1 MKPTIFL
8 ILFSIFFTGFKSEVF
23 AISTEVKKAVVLQA
37 TLKDNSP
44 KVPVYCQVT
53 YEEEGITEAV
63 IKQGNSVLI
72 EQKLKKGNNDLFFFA
87 EANKERKVSN
97 LNLTVNGKTTTI
109 KTTTIPNRNW
119 RVNFVQH
126 THTDIGYTRPQSDI
140 LAEHLRFIDY
150 ALDYCDQTDHLPD
163 AAKFRWTCEVTWPV
177 EKYLISRPQKQI
189 DRLKQR
195 VKEGRIE
202 LAAMYL
208 NFDEM
213 PDEQTY
219 AASLKPIELFQKH
232 GLQAKVAMQNDVNG
246 IGWCFN
252 DYYNTLGVKYLNM
265 GTHGHRALIPF
276 DKPTAFW
283 WESPSGKRMLA
294 YRAEHYMHG
303 NLFGIHSDDFEK
315 FEKSMLIYLAEIF
328 ESGYPFDITSIQHS
342 GYTTDNSPPSLKASE
357 MITKWNQ
364 KYEWPKIKTAT
375 AYEFFEEI
383 EEKHGDELE
392 VYRAAWPDWWTDG
405 FGSGAREVSKSR
417 ESHVDIIASQEALSM
432 AKILGQKMPEK
443 VNERIFDTNDA
454 ILFYDEHTFGYHSS
468 ISRPYCKGS
477 MEQRAL
483 KESYA
488 WEAHRNARSV
498 IEESMGLLQE
508 YIPKLDVP
516 SIAVFN
522 TMGWNRSAVVKVY
535 IDEQQLPRDKKFKIV
550 DDEGNVMPAQVYE
563 PHGGSAY
570 WLVWVNDV
578 PAFGCKQLRIEVNNN
593 EKREEIAL
601 DENRVST
608 LENKWYKIEIDTD
621 NGVVVSLY
629 DKELNKEIVDQ
640 NAPWKLG
647 EIIYETLESRSEL
660 NKGHLVERRQG
671 KGRKWMQKYDRYG
684 IENFSFKGIE
694 NQPIWQEMHF
704 AGKME
709 MAAYGDEGFKLGIR
723 LYNTTKRIDFVYNVI
738 KKPVTDPE
746 SIYAAFPFK
755 LEDGK
760 INFEVQGGVIE
771 AGVDQIPGS
780 SNDWNTVQ
788 NFVSIKNDDT
798 QFVFGSPETAL
809 MQFGGINSGR
819 YDASAKPEKP
829 YVIGWPMNN
838 YWVTNFAVDQRGEFE
853 WTYYFTSSS
862 DVSNTFSTQFG
873 WNARVPLLARVIP
886 AGNLSSKNS
895 FKPVLNE
902 FPENVLLV
910 NSKPSENESAVVFHM
925 RELDGI
931 KTSFVPQGM
940 KEYHFQEVDVLGK
953 SASNNIEEIELLPY
967 ETKFIKVTW

>member
-1 MKPTIFL
+1 MRLLNFIIAFL
-8 ILFSIFFTGFKSEVF
+8 FICFSSSSGIV
-23 AISTEVKKAVVLQA
+23 ANNIVVKKAIVLQA
-37 TLKDNSP
+37 ELKNNSA
-44 KVPVYCQVT
+44 KVPVFCQFEFEG
-53 YEEEGITEAV
+53 EEKTEAI
-63 IKQGNSVLI
+63 IKQGGTVVKRQELR
-72 EQKLKKGNNDLFFFA
+72 KGNNDFFFFA
-87 EANKERKVSN
+87 KASKSRKVSN
-97 LNLTVNGKTTTI
+97 LKLIVNGKTTSI
-109 KTTTIPNRNW
+109 KTTTIPDREW

-150 ALDYCDQTDHLPD
+150 ALDYCDQTDDYPD
-163 AAKFRWTCEVTWPV
+163 EAKFRWTCEVTWPV

-219 AASLKPIELFQKH
+219 AASLKPFEELRKH

-276 DKPTAFW
+276 DKPTVFW

-294 YRAEHYMHG
+294 HRAEHYMHG
-303 NLFGIHSDDFEK
+303 NFFGIHGDDFEN
-315 FEKSMLIYLAEIF
+315 FEKSMLVYLAEIY
-328 ESGYPFDITSIQHS
+328 ELGYPFDITSIQHS
-342 GYTTDNSPPSLKASE
+342 GYTTDNSPPSLKACE
-357 MITKWNQ
+357 MIKKWNQ
-364 KYEWPKIKTAT
+364 KYEWPKIKTA
-375 AYEFFEEI
+375 ASYEFFEEI
-383 EEKHGDELE
+383 EEKHADELE

-432 AKILGQKMPEK
+432 AKVLGQKMPDK
-443 VNERIFDTNDA
+443 VDERIFAVNDA
-454 ILFYDEHTFGYHSS
+454 ILFYDEHTFGFHAS
-468 ISRPYCKGS
+468 IWNPYCKGS

-488 WEAHRNARSV
+488 WEAHRRARSV
-498 IEESMGLLQE
+498 NEESMGLLQE
-508 YIPKLDVP
+508 YIPKLNVP

-522 TMGWNRSAVVKVY
+522 TMAWKRSASVKVY
-535 IDEQQLPRDKKFKIV
+535 IDEQQLPRNKEFKIV
-550 DDEGNVMPAQVYE
+550 DETGKIMPAQVYE

-578 PAFGCKQLRIEVNNN
+578 PAFGCKQLRIKVNKDA
-593 EKREEIAL
+593 KRKEIELNKNA
-601 DENRVST
+601 VSI
-608 LENKWYKIEIDTD
+608 LENNWYKITVDIG
-621 NGVVVSLY
+621 NGVITSLY
-629 DKELNKEIVDQ
+629 DKELDKELVDKD
-640 NAPWKLG
+640 AAWKLG
-647 EIIYETLESRSEL
+647 EIIYEQLDDRSEI
-660 NKGHLVERRQG
+660 NKGHLAERRQAKG
-671 KGRKWMQKYDRYG
+671 KKWMQKYERFG
-684 IENFSFKGIE
+684 IENFNFKGIE
-694 NQPIWQEMHF
+694 DKPIWEEMHF

-723 LYNTTKRIDFVYNVI
+723 LYKTTKRIDFTYNVI

-746 SIYAAFPFK
+746 SIYVAFPFI
-755 LEDGK
+755 LENGK

-771 AGVDQIPGS
+771 SGVDQIPGS

-788 NFVSIKNDDT
+788 NFVSVRNDDS
-798 QFVFGSPETAL
+798 QLVFGSPETAL
-809 MQFGGINSGR
+809 MQFGGINTGR
-819 YDASAKPEKP
+819 YDAAAKPQNQHI
-829 YVIGWPMNN
+829 IGWPMNN

-862 DVSNTFSTQFG
+862 DVSNSFSTHFG
-873 WNARVPLLARVIP
+873 WNARIPLLGRVIP
-886 AGNLSSKNS
+886 AGKSVENNK
-895 FKPVLNE
+895 FKSVFNE
-902 FPENVLLV
+902 FPENVLLI
-910 NSKPSENESAVVFHM
+910 NSKPLVDEDAVVFHI
-925 RELDGI
+925 RELNGEKSNFVVKGI
-931 KTSFVPQGM
+931 SNFQL
-940 KEYHFQEVDVLGK
+940 QEVDVLGQ
-953 SASNNIEEIELLPY
+953 SAKNVNEVKLLPF
-967 ETKFIKVTW
+967 ETKFIKVSW

>member
-1 MKPTIFL
+1 MKLLTFI
-8 ILFSIFFTGFKSEVF
+8 IAFSFTCSVYVPGFSADNTTVTK
-23 AISTEVKKAVVLQA
+23 AIVLQA
-37 TLKDNSP
+37 ELKNNP
-44 KVPVYCQVT
+44 TKVPVFCKVV
-53 YEEEGITEAV
+53 YEGESTTEAL

-72 EQKLKKGNNDLFFFA
+72 KQKLRNGNNDFFFFA
-87 EANKERKVSN
+87 QANKNHEVASLK
-97 LNLTVNGKTTTI
+97 LIVNDKTTSI
-109 KTTTIPNRNW
+109 KATTIPFRKW

-150 ALDYCDQTDHLPD
+150 ALDYCDQTDNLPD
-163 AAKFRWTCEVTWPV
+163 ASKFRWTCEVTWPV

-195 VKEGRIE
+195 VEEGRIE

-219 AASLKPIELFQKH
+219 AASLKPFEELRKH

-303 NLFGIHSDDFEK
+303 NFFGIEQDDFEN
-315 FEKSMLIYLAEIF
+315 FEKKMLIYLSEIY
-328 ESGYPFDITSIQHS
+328 EAGYPFDITSIQHS
-342 GYTTDNSPPSLKASE
+342 GYSTDNSPPSLKASE
-357 MITKWNQ
+357 LITKWNN
-364 KYEWPKIKTAT
+364 KYDWPKIKTAA

-383 EEKHGDELE
+383 EEKHGNELE

-432 AKILGQKMPEK
+432 AKVLGQKMPKEID
-443 VNERIFDTNDA
+443 ERIFAVNDA
-454 ILFYDEHTFGYHSS
+454 ILFYDEHTFGFHAS
-468 ISRPYCKGS
+468 IYNPYCMGS

-488 WEAHRNARSV
+488 WEAHRRARSV
-498 IEESMGLLQE
+498 NEESMGLLQE

-522 TMGWNRSAVVKVY
+522 TMAWKRSSCVKVY
-535 IDEQQLPRDKKFKIV
+535 IDEQQLPRNKEFKII
-550 DDEGNVMPAQVYE
+550 DEQGDIMPAQVYE
-563 PHGGSAY
+563 AHGGSAY
-570 WLVWVNDV
+570 WLVWVNDI
-578 PAFGCKQLRIEVNNN
+578 PAFGCKQLRIEVNKDISRK
-593 EKREEIAL
+593 EVEL
-601 DENRVST
+601 DKELVST
-608 LENKWYKIEIDTD
+608 LENEWYKIEVDTEK
-621 NGVVVSLY
+621 GIVTSLF
-629 DKELNKEIVDQ
+629 DKELNKELVDK

-647 EIIYETLESRSEL
+647 EIIYEKLDNRSEL
-660 NKGHLVERRQG
+660 NKSHLAERRQE
-671 KGRKWMQKYDRYG
+671 KGRKWMQKYERFG
-684 IENFSFKGIE
+684 IDKFNFKGIE
-694 NQPIWQEMHF
+694 DKPIWKEMHF

-723 LYNTTKRIDFVYNVI
+723 LYNTTKRIDFVYNVV
-738 KKPVTDPE
+738 KKPITDPE
-746 SIYAAFPFK
+746 AIYVAFPFM
-755 LEDGK
+755 LEKGK
-760 INFEVQGGVIE
+760 IHFEVQGGVIE

-788 NFVSIKNDDT
+788 NFVSVKNDDT
-798 QFVFGSPETAL
+798 QLVFGSPETAL
-809 MQFGGINSGR
+809 MQFGGINTGR
-819 YDASAKPEKP
+819 YDAEAKPEKP

-862 DVSNTFSTQFG
+862 NVTNSFSTQFG
-873 WNARVPLLARVIP
+873 WNARIPLLARVIP
-886 AGNLSSKNS
+886 EGKTVVSED
-895 FKPVLNE
+895 FKSIFDE
-902 FPENVLLV
+902 FPKNVLLI
-910 NSKPSENESAVVFHM
+910 NSKPLMDENAVIFHM
-925 RELDGI
+925 RELDGN
-931 KTSFVPQGM
+931 KTKFMVKGINIFQM
-940 KEYHFQEVDVLGK
+940 QEVDVLGK
-953 SASNNIEEIELLPY
+953 SIKNINELELLPY
-967 ETKFIKVTW
+967 ETKFIKVKW

>member
-1 MKPTIFL
+1 MKLSVFIIASSF
-8 ILFSIFFTGFKSEVF
+8 IFFCTIPK
-23 AISTEVKKAVVLQA
+23 ISADHSTVKKVIVLQA
-37 TLKDNSP
+37 ELKNNSN
-44 KVPVYCQVT
+44 KVPVFCQVAYT
-53 YEEEGITEAV
+53 GESTTEA
-63 IKQGNSVLI
+63 IIRQGNTVLLKH
-72 EQKLKKGNNDLFFFA
+72 KLKKGDNDLFFFA
-87 EANKERKVSN
+87 RANNSRKVTSLKLVVDN
-97 LNLTVNGKTTTI
+97 TSTSI
-109 KTTTIPNRNW
+109 QATTIPDRKW

-163 AAKFRWTCEVTWPV
+163 ASKFRWTCEVTMPV
-177 EKYLISRPQKQI
+177 EKYLVSRPQKQI

-219 AASLKPIELFQKH
+219 AASLKPFEMFRKH

-303 NLFGIHSDDFEK
+303 NFFGIHGDDFEK
-315 FEKSMLIYLAEIF
+315 FEKKLLVYLAEIYNA
-328 ESGYPFDITSIQHS
+328 GYPFDITSVQHS
-342 GYTTDNSPPSLKASE
+342 GYTTDNSPPSLKASQ
-357 MITKWNQ
+357 MISRWNE
-364 KYEWPKIKTAT
+364 KYDWPKIRTAT

-432 AKILGQKMPEK
+432 AKVLGQKMPEK
-443 VNERIFDTNDA
+443 VNERIFTVNDA
-454 ILFYDEHTFGYHSS
+454 ILFYDEHTFGYHAS
-468 ISRPYCKGS
+468 IWDPYCMGS

-488 WEAHRNARSV
+488 WEAHRKARSV
-498 IEESMGLLQE
+498 NEEALGLLQE

-522 TMGWNRSAVVKVY
+522 TMAWKRSACVKVY
-535 IDEQQLPRDKKFKIV
+535 IDEQQLPRNKKFRIV
-550 DDEGNVMPAQVYE
+550 DEAGNMMPAQVYE
-563 PHGGSAY
+563 AHGGGAY
-570 WLVWVNDV
+570 WLVWVSDI
-578 PAFGCKQLRIEVNNN
+578 PAFGCKQLRIEIN
-593 EKREEIAL
+593 REITRERVEL
-601 DENRVST
+601 DKNKVSV
-608 LENKWYKIEIDTD
+608 LENEWYKIEVDAER
-621 NGVVVSLY
+621 GVVTSLL
-629 DKELNKEIVDQ
+629 DKELNKEIVDKS
-640 NAPWKLG
+640 AAWKLG
-647 EIIYETLESRSEL
+647 EIIYERLADRKEL
-660 NKGHLVERRQG
+660 NKGHLVERRQ
-671 KGRKWMQKYDRYG
+671 KDRKWMQHYDRNG
-684 IENFSFKGIE
+684 IENFSFIGIE
-694 NQPIWQEMHF
+694 DQPIWKEMHF

-709 MAAYGDEGFKLGIR
+709 MAAYGEEGFKLGIR
-723 LYNTTKRIDFVYNVI
+723 LYNTVKRIDFVYSVV

-746 SIYAAFPFK
+746 AIYVAFPFM
-755 LEDGK
+755 LENGK
-760 INFEVQGGVIE
+760 INFEVQGGVME

-788 NFVSIKNDDT
+788 NFVSVKNDNA

-809 MQFGGINSGR
+809 MQFGGINTGR
-819 YDASAKPEKP
+819 YNADAKPDKP

-853 WTYYFTSSS
+853 WTYYFTSTA
-862 DVSNTFSTQFG
+862 DVSNSFSTQFG
-873 WNARVPLLARVIP
+873 WNARVPLLGRVIP
-886 AGNLSSKNS
+886 AGKSNGKND
-895 FKPVLNE
+895 FKSVFDE
-902 FPENVLLV
+902 FPENVLLI
-910 NSKPSENESAVVFHM
+910 NARPSESENAVVFHM
-925 RELDGI
+925 RELDGL
-931 KTSFVPQGM
+931 KTSFVPNGIKRYQ
-940 KEYHFQEVDVLGK
+940 FQEVDVLGK
-953 SASNNIEEIELLPY
+953 SAKSINEVELLPK

>member
-1 MKPTIFL
+1 MTKLTIIITLL
-8 ILFSIFFTGFKSEVF
+8 IICSGFVSGIPEDK
-23 AISTEVKKAVVLQA
+23 ITITKAVVLQA
-37 TLKDNSP
+37 ELKNNQTELP
-44 KVPVYCQVT
+44 ILCKVA
-53 YEEEGITEAV
+53 YEGENNTEAI
-63 IKQGNSVLI
+63 IKQGNRVIIKQRLR
-72 EQKLKKGNNDLFFFA
+72 KGNNDLFFFA
-87 EANKERKVSN
+87 KANKSRKVTG
-97 LNLTVNGKTTTI
+97 LKLLVDDKTTSITATAMPSR
-109 KTTTIPNRNW
+109 KW

-150 ALDYCDQTDHLPD
+150 ALDYCDQTDDYPD

-219 AASLKPIELFQKH
+219 ASSLKPFEEFRKH

-246 IGWCFN
+246 IGWCFS

-276 DKPTAFW
+276 DKPTVFW

-294 YRAEHYMHG
+294 HRAEHYMHG
-303 NLFGIHSDDFEK
+303 NFFGIHGDDFEN
-315 FEKSMLIYLAEIF
+315 FEKKMLIYLAEIY
-328 ESGYPFDITSIQHS
+328 ELGYPFDIASIQHS
-342 GYTTDNSPPSLKASE
+342 GYTTDNSPPSQSACE
-357 MITKWNQ
+357 MVMKWNK
-364 KYEWPKIKTAT
+364 KYDWPKIKTAT

-383 EEKHGDELE
+383 EEKHADELE

-432 AKILGQKMPEK
+432 AKVLGEKMPAEID
-443 VNERIFDTNDA
+443 ERIFAVNDA
-454 ILFYDEHTFGYHSS
+454 ILFYDEHTFGFHAS
-468 ISRPYCKGS
+468 ISRPYSKGS

-488 WEAHRNARSV
+488 WEAHRRARSV
-498 IEESMGLLQE
+498 NEEAMGLLQE

-522 TMGWNRSAVVKVY
+522 TMAWKRSACMKVY
-535 IDEQQLPRDKKFKIV
+535 IDEQQLPINKEFKII
-550 DDEGNVMPAQVYE
+550 DENGDIMPAQVYE
-563 PHGGSAY
+563 AHGGSAY
-570 WLVWVNDV
+570 WLIWVNDV
-578 PAFGCKQLRIEVNNN
+578 PAFGCKQLRIEVNEDANRKRVKMDTN
-593 EKREEIAL
+593 EL
-601 DENRVST
+601 SS
-608 LENKWYKIEIDTD
+608 LENKWYKIVVDTKK
-621 NGVVVSLY
+621 GVVTSLI
-629 DKELNKEIVDQ
+629 DKELNKELVDK

-647 EIIYETLESRSEL
+647 EIIYEQLGNRAEI
-660 NKGHLVERRQG
+660 NKGHLVERREPD
-671 KGRKWMQKYDRYG
+671 RKWMQDYKRYG
-684 IENFSFKGIE
+684 LANFAFKGIE
-694 NQPIWQEMHF
+694 NQPIWKEMHF

-723 LYNTTKRIDFVYNVI
+723 LYNTTKRIDFVYNVV

-746 SIYAAFPFK
+746 SIYAAFPFQ
-755 LEDGK
+755 LENGK

-788 NFVSIKNDDT
+788 NFVSVKNEDT
-798 QFVFGSPETAL
+798 QLVFGSPETAL
-809 MQFGGINSGR
+809 MQFGGINTGR

-853 WTYYFTSSS
+853 WTYYFTSSA
-862 DVSNTFSTQFG
+862 DVSNSFSTQFG
-873 WNARVPLLARVIP
+873 WNARIPLLGRVIP
-886 AGNLSSKNS
+886 AGKTERNTDFESV
-895 FKPVLNE
+895 FEE
-902 FPENVLLV
+902 FPNNVLLV
-910 NSKPSENESAVVFHM
+910 NSKPLTGENAVIFHL
-925 RELDGI
+925 RELNGEQTNFAVKGI
-931 KTSFVPQGM
+931 NTFQT
-940 KEYHFQEVDVLGK
+940 QEVDVLGE
-953 SASNNIEEIELLPY
+953 SPNDVASVALLPY
-967 ETKFIKVTW
+967 ETKFIKVKW